1 MKKQIWFL
9 ILRLIATSSLLAFF
23 WIAPTSA
30 QQRIDIRNVKGNV
43 QFHKGDR
50 NEDWLRI
57 QSTDP
62 PPLLPEQWLRTRSS
76 SRADLYLRPRGTAY
90 LQGSYTTSQF
100 APTAECVFLLAQ
112 GKIVYLHNRRSVVP
126 ACETRTKKASIRA
139 PGTALF
145 VIEDDRETTVGVL
158 TNSPEGPVTVTGL
171 RSGETVELRAGEL
184 ASVSIDGDV
193 RRLGE
198 FSLRRFY
205 RNNSLALGL
214 GLGSE
219 HENFVNQ
226 QPDDLQEVILEVRE
240 ETLKALLEQEKE
252 RLLDNELLTP
262 PNLEFPLRAPDVPPS
277 PTPPSPTPIPTPPIP
292 PPIPTPPI
300 PPPPIP
306 PSIPTPPIP
315 TPPISPPIPT
325 PIPPPIPT
333 PIPPPTPPDPIII
346 PG

>member
-9 ILRLIATSSLLAFF
+9 SLRLIATSSLLAFS

-43 QFHKGDR
+43 QFHDSSKEGV
-50 NEDWLRI
+50 WSRI
-57 QSTDP
+57 QSTDA
-62 PPLLPEQWLRTRSS
+62 PPLLPNQWLQTRSS
-76 SRADLYLRPRGTAY
+76 SRADLYLRPLGTAY
-90 LQGSYTTSQF
+90 LQGSYTISQF
-100 APTAECVFLLAQ
+100 APTAECLFLLAQ

-145 VIEDDRETTVGVL
+145 VIEDDRETTVGAL
-158 TNSPEGPVTVTGL
+158 TNSPEGSVTVTGL

-198 FSLRRFY
+198 FSLRGFY

-219 HENFVNQ
+219 HEDFVNQ
-226 QPDDLQEVILEVRE
+226 QPDDLREVILEVRK
-240 ETLKALLEQEKE
+240 ETVRALREQEKG

-262 PNLEFPLRAPDVPPS
+262 PNLESPLGVPPV
-277 PTPPSPTPIPTPPIP
+277 PPIPPPPIPPPIPPPPIPPPIPTPPIP

-300 PPPPIP
+300 PPPIP
-306 PSIPTPPIP
+306 PPPIPTPPIP
-315 TPPISPPIPT
+315 TPPN
-325 PIPPPIPT
+325 
-333 PIPPPTPPDPIII
+333 II
-346 PG
+346 PQ